1 MKERSAWILL
11 VLLFLAMATP
21 AAAEWPD
28 WLERWLFNPRERT
41 DHGLEALD
49 DGEIEQSVEPF
60 EAALRLAGEDPVAQ
74 FNAGTGRLI
83 AGRGEAQGLLEAA
96 SERGGR
102 ELAPRARYNLGNAR
116 MLAGDLR
123 GAIEAFK
130 QALRLDPGF
139 QDAKFNL
146 ELAQRLL
153 EEQLPEPEPQD
164 PEQDDQEQQQDE
176 EDQQQQEQQQQEREF
191 RDIEDMTAEEAAAIL
206 EAVENLERE
215 QRRLA
220 AEAAAK
226 ENAGAEKDW

>member
-1 MKERSAWILL
+1 VKERSAWIFLA
-11 VLLFLAMATP
+11 LLFLAMATP
-21 AAAEWPD
+21 VAAEGPD

-49 DGEIEQSVEPF
+49 AGEPEQAVEPL
-60 EAALRLAGEDPVAQ
+60 EAALRLAGEDPVAR

-83 AGRGEAQGLLEAA
+83 AGRGEAQGLLETAA
-96 SERGGR
+96 ETGDR
-102 ELAPRARYNLGNAR
+102 ELAPRALYNLGNAR

-139 QDAKFNL
+139 HDAKFNL

-153 EEQLPEPEPQD
+153 EQLQEPPE
-164 PEQDDQEQQQDE
+164 PEQDDQQPQEEEQQ
-176 EDQQQQEQQQQEREF
+176 QQQQEREF
-191 RDIEDMTAEEAAAIL
+191 RDLADMTAEEAATIL

-220 AEAAAK
+220 AEEAAK
-226 ENAGAEKDW
+226 EKARGEKDW